1 MLEPQKEF
9 AVRNCVDKLT
19 MILQVATKARPLNP
33 PSLSILSNRNES
45 TEKLKNKYK
54 KMIAE
59 QMAKLLMKRGL
70 QNIDD
75 WYLHYLVFEV
85 AKTTPL
91 DDGSLVPPPA
101 RKNDKMEASN
111 KSLGPA
117 EGYSTGM
124 SSEKSSIIFEE
135 NTNSISR
142 SMESLKGRLLSTGRA
157 GEFDDLTTHELKLLL
172 ENFKNLSQPEQ
183 TDLINYMKKQ
193 EIVNPDKV
201 NHLKSLF
208 PALLG
213 SNLNENDKT
222 PTDGLGSAM
231 LQVLA
236 RNVQRFTND
245 NNQSQE
251 EINKRYYIS
260 IS

>member
-1 MLEPQKEF
+1 MEPQKEF

-19 MILQVATKARPLNP
+19 MILQIATKVRPLNP

-85 AKTTPL
+85 ARTTPL
-91 DDGSLVPPPA
+91 DDGSLVPPPD
-101 RKNDKMEASN
+101 RKNDKIEASN
-111 KSLGPA
+111 KSSGPA

-135 NTNSISR
+135 NTNTVTR
-142 SMESLKGRLLSTGRA
+142 SMESLKGRLLSTARA

-183 TDLINYMKKQ
+183 TDLINYMKRQ

-201 NHLKSLF
+201 NHFKSLF
-208 PALLG
+208 PSLFG
-213 SNLNENDKT
+213 SNFNENDKT

-251 EINKRYYIS
+251 ETNKRYHN
-260 IS
+260 